1 MNNTLLT
8 SRRKARANNLRLIRM
23 SYEITKS
30 DLSRKS
36 GLSRACIDRIESG
49 IKPWNVD
56 SEIIYIETLNKTN
69 P

>member
-1 MNNTLLT
+1 
-8 SRRKARANNLRLIRM
+8 M